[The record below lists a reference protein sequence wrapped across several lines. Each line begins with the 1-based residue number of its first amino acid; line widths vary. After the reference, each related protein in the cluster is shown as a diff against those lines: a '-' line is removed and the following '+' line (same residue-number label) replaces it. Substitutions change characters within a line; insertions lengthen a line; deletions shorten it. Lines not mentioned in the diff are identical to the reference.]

1 MLNRRSFVVA
11 GSVAVLGAA
20 SGTRHEAQAQTRV
33 ANWPQR
39 PITIIVPWGAGGG
52 TDAHMRTLATF
63 LEKDLGVAINVINQ
77 TGGNGV
83 TGHSAIASAT
93 PDGHTFGAVTA
104 EITMMHQTGLTKLT
118 WRDFT
123 PVSLLNRTEGGFL
136 VSKDSPWTDLKSA
149 LDDIR
154 KNPGKYKASGTA
166 QGGIWHIAMGGLL
179 RAASIDINAAP
190 WIPSQGA
197 ARALQELLAGGV
209 SIVTASPGEGS
220 ALIESGQVK
229 ALAVM
234 GPGRNP
240 KFPNVPTVKEQ
251 GVDWEMTSFITLQ
264 GPKGIDAAIVERLD
278 SAVRKVLASPEWRA
292 FADGRGFSINYDGPK
307 GVEAL
312 QTQLDKDMAET
323 MRALGLIKS

>member
-1 MLNRRSFVVA
+1 MVTRRILLAALAALPVA
-11 GSVAVLGAA
+11 LAA
-20 SGTRHEAQAQTRV
+20 PGAQAQ
-33 ANWPQR
+33 AWPSR

-63 LEKDLGVAINVINQ
+63 LEKDLGVAVNVINR

-83 TGHSAIASAT
+83 TGHSAIATAA
-93 PDGHTFGAVTA
+93 PDGYTFGAVTA
-104 EITMMHQTGLTKLT
+104 EITMMHQTGLTELAP
-118 WRDFT
+118 RDYT

-149 LDDIR
+149 LEDIR

-179 RAASIDINAAP
+179 KAAGIDVAAAP

-197 ARALQELLAGGV
+197 SRALQELLAGGV
-209 SIVTASPGEGS
+209 HVVTASPSEGS

-234 GPGRNP
+234 SPTRNA
-240 KFPNVPTVKEQ
+240 KFPNVPTVREQ
-251 GVDWEMTSFITLQ
+251 GIPWELTSFISLQ
-264 GPKGIDAAIVERLD
+264 GPKGVDPAIVARLD
-278 SAVRKVLASPEWRA
+278 ASVKKALASPEWKA
-292 FADGRGFSINYDGPK
+292 FAEGRGFSINYGGPK
-307 GVEAL
+307 ELDAL

>member
-1 MLNRRSFVVA
+1 MLNRRTIL
-11 GSVAVLGAA
+11 AVLSALPAVFAA
-20 SGTRHEAQAQTRV
+20 SGAQAQ
-33 ANWPQR
+33 AWPSR

-63 LEKDLGVAINVINQ
+63 LEKDLGVAVNVINR

-83 TGHSAIASAT
+83 TGHSAIATA
-93 PDGHTFGAVTA
+93 PADGYTFGAVTA
-104 EITMMHQTGLTKLT
+104 EITMMHQTGLTQLAP
-118 WRDFT
+118 RDYT

-149 LDDIR
+149 LGDIR

-179 RAASIDINAAP
+179 KAAGIDVNAAP

-197 ARALQELLAGGV
+197 SRALQELLAGGV
-209 SIVTASPGEGS
+209 HVVTASPSEGS

-234 GPGRNP
+234 SPARNA
-240 KFPNVPTVKEQ
+240 KFPNVPTVREQ
-251 GVDWEMTSFITLQ
+251 GIPWELTSFISLQ
-264 GPKGIDAAIVERLD
+264 GPKGVDPAIVARLDASVKKALD
-278 SAVRKVLASPEWRA
+278 SAEWKA
-292 FADGRGFSINYDGPK
+292 FAEGRGFSINYGGPK
-307 GVEAL
+307 ELDAL
-312 QTQLDKDMAET
+312 QTQLDKDMGET
-323 MRALGLIKS
+323 MRALGLVKS